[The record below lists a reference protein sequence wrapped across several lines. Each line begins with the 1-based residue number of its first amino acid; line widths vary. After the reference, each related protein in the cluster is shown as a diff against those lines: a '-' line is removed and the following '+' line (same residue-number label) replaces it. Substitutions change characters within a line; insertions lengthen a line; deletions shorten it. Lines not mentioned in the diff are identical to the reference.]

1 MGNFPILVTVL
12 SMVLGLSITRILLG
26 VMTVFRIRRTAP
38 PDWVAL
44 AWAFT
49 IFLFQLEFWWALN
62 DLPTFKKDFSFV
74 EFLLLVSLTLSL
86 FSAAALILPSRS
98 EDAKLVVFDTRGNRG
113 GNSLV
118 GARILS
124 ALLGEAFVESL
135 GQSSHSYAMWRV
147 SPLALATL
155 DSALA
160 SMQGNHEKNNDAY
173 TFVSGM
179 RESMNAALVGK
190 QDWLRQPDTSSLDQ
204 GRVKDSSPV
213 RFKGQLVL
221 VTDSFCA
228 SAFLL
233 ACAKRASSILS
244 KSSGG

>member
-1 MGNFPILVTVL
+1 ML
-12 SMVLGLSITRILLG
+12 
-26 VMTVFRIRRTAP
+26 
-38 PDWVAL
+38 D
-44 AWAFT
+44 
-49 IFLFQLEFWWALN
+49 
-62 DLPTFKKDFSFV
+62 
-74 EFLLLVSLTLSL
+74 TLRH
-86 FSAAALILPSRS
+86 I
-98 EDAKLVVFDTRGNRG
+98 EDAKLVVLDTRGNRG
-113 GNSLV
+113 GHSLV

-213 RFKGQLVL
+213 RFKGQRVL

-228 SAFLL
+228 SASLL
-233 ACAKRASSILS
+233 ACAKRASSILG
-244 KSSGG
+244 KSSCG